1 MEAKIFIL
9 DDIGDEVQAFS
20 LSLQSRGLSERT
32 IYEYTNDLYNFL
44 KEYPEAKE
52 EDLEKWIS
60 QLSQDG
66 LKLSSLQ
73 RKFASI
79 KAWAR
84 WRKRGDI
91 LAIEWVWG
99 REEKLP
105 VFLTE
110 DEVRRQKRAAEEM
123 IDPRYPAI
131 ITLMARGGLRLSEV
145 SSLLAKDVNIK
156 EGIITIRSGK
166 GRKDRVIPIPR
177 GSKKHLQVML
187 KFLKSDDVLFPWS
200 NRTTSRLV
208 KKLSKEAKIDKDIS
222 PHTLR
227 HTAATRLL
235 KKDVS
240 IRAVQKILGH
250 KSLTTT
256 QRYTHLTIED
266 LILQMEK
273 SGL

>member
-1 MEAKIFIL
+1 VTNTAYEEIK
-9 DDIGDEVQAFS
+9 AFEEHLKS
-20 LSLQSRGLSERT
+20 RDLSGRT
-32 IYEYTNDLYNFL
+32 IYEYTHDLHQLLSKYSNPSPQDF
-44 KEYPEAKE
+44 
-52 EDLEKWIS
+52 EKWIGE
-60 QLSQDG
+60 LAKDG

-79 KAWAR
+79 RAWAR

-99 REEKLP
+99 REDKLP
-105 VFLTE
+105 NFLSE
-110 DEVRRQKRAAEEM
+110 DEVKRLERAAEEM
-123 IDPRYPAI
+123 IDPRYPAM

-145 SSLLAKDVNIK
+145 ASLRAKDIDLR

-177 GSKKHLQVML
+177 GSKRHLQVIL
-187 KFLKSDDVLFPWS
+187 RFLKSDDPLFPWS
-200 NRTTSRLV
+200 TRTINRVVKRLAE
-208 KKLSKEAKIDKDIS
+208 KARIGKNIS

-227 HTAATRLL
+227 HTAATRML
-235 KKDVS
+235 KKGVN

-256 QRYTHLTIED
+256 QRYTHLTIDD
-266 LILQMEK
+266 LKEEIER

>member
-1 MEAKIFIL
+1 
-9 DDIGDEVQAFS
+9 
-20 LSLQSRGLSERT
+20 
-32 IYEYTNDLYNFL
+32 
-44 KEYPEAKE
+44 
-52 EDLEKWIS
+52 
-60 QLSQDG
+60 
-66 LKLSSLQ
+66 
-73 RKFASI
+73 
-79 KAWAR
+79 
-84 WRKRGDI
+84 
-91 LAIEWVWG
+91 
-99 REEKLP
+99 
-105 VFLTE
+105 
-110 DEVRRQKRAAEEM
+110 M

-145 SSLLAKDVNIK
+145 ASLLAKDVNIK

-200 NRTTSRLV
+200 KRTTNRLV
-208 KKLSKEAKIDKDIS
+208 KKLSKEAGIDKNIS

-266 LILQMEK
+266 LKEEMEK